1 MERTELAATV
11 TAAAQGDKDAWEQLV
26 ARFGG
31 LLWAIARSHRLNQS
45 DAADVVQSTWLKLL
59 EHFGDLRSPEA
70 VGAWLATTAR
80 RECLA
85 VLRSRD
91 RERPSDLETDGE
103 GAAQQAP
110 EDSPELS
117 ALRSERA
124 ALLRAS
130 LDEVSPRC
138 QRLLRVLAASPPPS
152 YAEVATALSMP
163 IGSIGPTRAR
173 CLECLRR
180 HSERLGMTSAALA
193 G

>member
-1 MERTELAATV
+1 MEQSVLAATV
-11 TAAAQGDKDAWEQLV
+11 TAAAGGDKDAWEQLV

-31 LLWAIARSHRLNQS
+31 LLWAIARSHRLSQA

-59 EHFGDLRSPEA
+59 EHFDALRSPDA

-103 GAAQQAP
+103 GAAQAP
-110 EDSPELS
+110 EDSPEFS

-124 ALLRAS
+124 ALLRTS
-130 LDEVSPRC
+130 LDQVSPRC
-138 QRLLRVLAASPPPS
+138 QRLLRVLSASPPPS

-173 CLECLRR
+173 CLDCLRR
-180 HSERLGMTSAALA
+180 HSERLGVTSAALA